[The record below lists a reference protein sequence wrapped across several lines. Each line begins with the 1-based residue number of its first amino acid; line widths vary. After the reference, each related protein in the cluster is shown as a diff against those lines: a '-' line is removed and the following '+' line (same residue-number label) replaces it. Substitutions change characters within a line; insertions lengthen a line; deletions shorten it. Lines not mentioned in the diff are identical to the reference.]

1 MTDYD
6 AIVIGAGHNGLI
18 AACYLAKA
26 GHKVLVLE
34 GRELPGGCASNR
46 ELAAGVT
53 VSDCAQWLGQF
64 DRDIIKDLKLVEHGL
79 ALGEVKRTVALQ
91 TDGKHL
97 VFDGNSVSGAELS
110 GEDRD
115 AYRRFTRQMNAFAGL
130 VQKLYRQRP
139 PKLVDS
145 NWRDR
150 WTLIRLGLGLKLLG
164 RENMRDLMR
173 VALINIYDVLNEHF
187 NHAGLKAAVA
197 LDAVTG
203 STMGPRSPNTVF
215 HYLHRKAGD
224 RQGQEGPRQVLGGLG
239 ALGESLARAAQ
250 SQGVTMRLGS
260 PVAAIVIVTIALSLA
275 AVEFYNAVRVA
286 GYQPAVLLGLTAVLS
301 LPLAVYWKGEA
312 AIGLVLV
319 LAILFGSLWYVM
331 GISPDGAMR
340 GLGATLL
347 GIVHIGVL
355 GSFAALML
363 SVDTYG
369 TGVLTVAVI
378 LTVFYDIGGLFIGKA
393 LGRTPLSS
401 ASPNKTMEGL
411 IGGMVVVLIA
421 AIVMGVIGQPAPLAG
436 DTFDG
441 SGLFTMIV
449 IGIAAALAAPIGDL
463 AESQIKRDLGIKD
476 MGTILPGHGGLL
488 DRFDGLLFVLPTV
501 WFAANAFVFS

>member
-1 MTDYD
+1 MSDESNEFEGFRVVDSGEPVDDGVDEFAAPGRSVFGDDDISFEEDDD
-6 AIVIGAGHNGLI
+6 AIPHWSEPPTGSVPQVGGDASMTF
-18 AACYLAKA
+18 
-26 GHKVLVLE
+26 E
-34 GRELPGGCASNR
+34 PTPEPTLPEAEPA
-46 ELAAGVT
+46 ELAAWAD
-53 VSDCAQWLGQF
+53 VSSTPHLTNDGPDAAPPVQ
-64 DRDIIKDLKLVEHGL
+64 
-79 ALGEVKRTVALQ
+79 LGEVSDAADDFFGFDDDHDAGRLGGSMPEPASAGEEPSLGASLGAVAGATGDRDMPMAVIIGVALAV
-91 TDGKHL
+91 L
-97 VFDGNSVSGAELS
+97 F
-110 GEDRD
+110 
-115 AYRRFTRQMNAFAGL
+115 FAA
-130 VQKLYRQRP
+130 
-139 PKLVDS
+139 
-145 NWRDR
+145 
-150 WTLIRLGLGLKLLG
+150 
-164 RENMRDLMR
+164 M
-173 VALINIYDVLNEHF
+173 
-187 NHAGLKAAVA
+187 AV
-197 LDAVTG
+197 G
-203 STMGPRSPNTVF
+203 
-215 HYLHRKAGD
+215 
-224 RQGQEGPRQVLGGLG
+224 
-239 ALGESLARAAQ
+239 
-250 SQGVTMRLGS
+250 
-260 PVAAIVIVTIALSLA
+260 PVAALVIVTIALSLA

-421 AIVMGVIGQPAPLAG
+421 AIVMGIIGQPAPLAG

>member
-1 MTDYD
+1 MSDESNEFESFRVVDSGEPVDDSVDEFATPGRSVFGDDEISFEEDDD
-6 AIVIGAGHNGLI
+6 AIPHWSEPPTGSVPQVGGDASMTF
-18 AACYLAKA
+18 
-26 GHKVLVLE
+26 E
-34 GRELPGGCASNR
+34 PTPEPTLPEAEPD
-46 ELAAGVT
+46 ELAAWAEVSSTPRLTDDGPEAQPTPAVQVGGV
-53 VSDCAQWLGQF
+53 SEAADDFFGFDDDQDSGRLGTAMSEPAPAGDEPSLGASLGAVAGATG
-64 DRDIIKDLKLVEHGL
+64 DRDMPMAVIVG
-79 ALGEVKRTVALQ
+79 VALAV
-91 TDGKHL
+91 L
-97 VFDGNSVSGAELS
+97 F
-110 GEDRD
+110 
-115 AYRRFTRQMNAFAGL
+115 FAA
-130 VQKLYRQRP
+130 
-139 PKLVDS
+139 
-145 NWRDR
+145 
-150 WTLIRLGLGLKLLG
+150 
-164 RENMRDLMR
+164 M
-173 VALINIYDVLNEHF
+173 
-187 NHAGLKAAVA
+187 AV
-197 LDAVTG
+197 G
-203 STMGPRSPNTVF
+203 
-215 HYLHRKAGD
+215 
-224 RQGQEGPRQVLGGLG
+224 
-239 ALGESLARAAQ
+239 
-250 SQGVTMRLGS
+250 
-260 PVAAIVIVTIALSLA
+260 PVAALVIVTIALSLA

-340 GLGATLL
+340 GLGATLI

-378 LTVFYDIGGLFIGKA
+378 LTVFYDVGGLFIGKA

-401 ASPNKTMEGL
+401 ASPSKTKEGL

-421 AIVMGVIGQPAPLAG
+421 AIVMGIIGQPAPLAG
-436 DTFDG
+436 DTFEG

>member
-1 MTDYD
+1 MSDESNEFEGFRVVDSGEPVDGGVDEFAAPGRSVFGDDDISFEEDDD
-6 AIVIGAGHNGLI
+6 AIPHWSEPPTGSVPQVGGDASMTF
-18 AACYLAKA
+18 
-26 GHKVLVLE
+26 E
-34 GRELPGGCASNR
+34 PSPEPTLPEAEPA
-46 ELAAGVT
+46 ELAAWAD
-53 VSDCAQWLGQF
+53 VSSTPRLTNDGPDAAPPVQ
-64 DRDIIKDLKLVEHGL
+64 
-79 ALGEVKRTVALQ
+79 LGEVSDAADDFFGFDDDHDAGRLGGSMPEPASAGEEPSLGASLGAVAGATGDRDMPMAVIVGVALAV
-91 TDGKHL
+91 L
-97 VFDGNSVSGAELS
+97 F
-110 GEDRD
+110 
-115 AYRRFTRQMNAFAGL
+115 FAA
-130 VQKLYRQRP
+130 
-139 PKLVDS
+139 
-145 NWRDR
+145 
-150 WTLIRLGLGLKLLG
+150 
-164 RENMRDLMR
+164 M
-173 VALINIYDVLNEHF
+173 
-187 NHAGLKAAVA
+187 AV
-197 LDAVTG
+197 G
-203 STMGPRSPNTVF
+203 
-215 HYLHRKAGD
+215 
-224 RQGQEGPRQVLGGLG
+224 
-239 ALGESLARAAQ
+239 
-250 SQGVTMRLGS
+250 
-260 PVAAIVIVTIALSLA
+260 PVAALVIVTIALSLA

>member
-1 MTDYD
+1 MSDESNEFEGFRVVDSGEPVDDGVDEFAAPGRSVFGDDDISFEEDDD
-6 AIVIGAGHNGLI
+6 AITHWSEPPTGSVPQVGGDASMTF
-18 AACYLAKA
+18 
-26 GHKVLVLE
+26 E
-34 GRELPGGCASNR
+34 PTPEPTLPEAEPA
-46 ELAAGVT
+46 ELAAWAD
-53 VSDCAQWLGQF
+53 VSSTPRLTNDGPDAAPPVQ
-64 DRDIIKDLKLVEHGL
+64 
-79 ALGEVKRTVALQ
+79 LGEVSDAADDFFGFDDDHDAGRLGGSMPEPASAGEEPSLGASLGAVAGATGDRDMPMAVIVGVALAV
-91 TDGKHL
+91 L
-97 VFDGNSVSGAELS
+97 F
-110 GEDRD
+110 
-115 AYRRFTRQMNAFAGL
+115 FAA
-130 VQKLYRQRP
+130 
-139 PKLVDS
+139 
-145 NWRDR
+145 
-150 WTLIRLGLGLKLLG
+150 
-164 RENMRDLMR
+164 M
-173 VALINIYDVLNEHF
+173 
-187 NHAGLKAAVA
+187 AV
-197 LDAVTG
+197 G
-203 STMGPRSPNTVF
+203 
-215 HYLHRKAGD
+215 
-224 RQGQEGPRQVLGGLG
+224 
-239 ALGESLARAAQ
+239 
-250 SQGVTMRLGS
+250 
-260 PVAAIVIVTIALSLA
+260 PVAALVIVTIALSLA

-421 AIVMGVIGQPAPLAG
+421 AIVMGIIGQPAPLAG

>member
-1 MTDYD
+1 MSDESNEFEGFRVADSSEPVDEFAAPGRSVFGDDDISFEEDDD
-6 AIVIGAGHNGLI
+6 AIPHWSEPPTGSVPQVGGDASMTFEPNP
-18 AACYLAKA
+18 
-26 GHKVLVLE
+26 E
-34 GRELPGGCASNR
+34 PTLPEAEPD
-46 ELAAGVT
+46 ELAAWADVSSTPLLTDDGSDAAPPAQPDG
-53 VSDCAQWLGQF
+53 VSDAAADFFGFDDDQDSGRLGAAMSEPTPAGDERSLAESLGAVAGATG
-64 DRDIIKDLKLVEHGL
+64 DRDMPMAVIVG
-79 ALGEVKRTVALQ
+79 VALAV
-91 TDGKHL
+91 L
-97 VFDGNSVSGAELS
+97 F
-110 GEDRD
+110 
-115 AYRRFTRQMNAFAGL
+115 FAA
-130 VQKLYRQRP
+130 
-139 PKLVDS
+139 
-145 NWRDR
+145 
-150 WTLIRLGLGLKLLG
+150 
-164 RENMRDLMR
+164 M
-173 VALINIYDVLNEHF
+173 
-187 NHAGLKAAVA
+187 AV
-197 LDAVTG
+197 G
-203 STMGPRSPNTVF
+203 
-215 HYLHRKAGD
+215 
-224 RQGQEGPRQVLGGLG
+224 
-239 ALGESLARAAQ
+239 
-250 SQGVTMRLGS
+250 
-260 PVAAIVIVTIALSLA
+260 PVAALVIVTIALSLA

-319 LAILFGSLWYVM
+319 LALLFGSLWYVM

-347 GIVHIGVL
+347 GIVHVGVL

-421 AIVMGVIGQPAPLAG
+421 AIVMGIIGQPAPLAG
-436 DTFDG
+436 DAFDG

-476 MGTILPGHGGLL
+476 MSTILPGHGGLL

>member
-1 MTDYD
+1 MSDESNEFESFRVVDSGEPVDDSVDEFATPGRSVFGDDEISFEEDDD
-6 AIVIGAGHNGLI
+6 AIPHWSEPPTGSVPQVGGDASMTF
-18 AACYLAKA
+18 
-26 GHKVLVLE
+26 E
-34 GRELPGGCASNR
+34 PTPEPTLPEAEPD
-46 ELAAGVT
+46 ELAAWAEVSSTPRLTDDGPEAQPTPAVQVGGV
-53 VSDCAQWLGQF
+53 SEAADDFFGFDDDQDSGRLGTAMSEPASAGDEPSLGASLGAVAGATG
-64 DRDIIKDLKLVEHGL
+64 DRDMPMAVIVG
-79 ALGEVKRTVALQ
+79 VALAV
-91 TDGKHL
+91 L
-97 VFDGNSVSGAELS
+97 F
-110 GEDRD
+110 
-115 AYRRFTRQMNAFAGL
+115 FAA
-130 VQKLYRQRP
+130 
-139 PKLVDS
+139 
-145 NWRDR
+145 
-150 WTLIRLGLGLKLLG
+150 
-164 RENMRDLMR
+164 M
-173 VALINIYDVLNEHF
+173 
-187 NHAGLKAAVA
+187 AV
-197 LDAVTG
+197 G
-203 STMGPRSPNTVF
+203 
-215 HYLHRKAGD
+215 
-224 RQGQEGPRQVLGGLG
+224 
-239 ALGESLARAAQ
+239 
-250 SQGVTMRLGS
+250 
-260 PVAAIVIVTIALSLA
+260 PVAALVIVTIALSLA

-340 GLGATLL
+340 GLGATLI

-378 LTVFYDIGGLFIGKA
+378 LTVLYDVGGLFIGKA

-401 ASPNKTMEGL
+401 ASPSKTKEGL

-421 AIVMGVIGQPAPLAG
+421 AIVMGIIGQPAPLAG
-436 DTFDG
+436 DTFEG

>member
-1 MTDYD
+1 MSDESNEFESFRVVDSGEPVDDSVDEFATPGRSVFGDDEISFEEDDD
-6 AIVIGAGHNGLI
+6 AIPHWSEPPTGSVPQVGGDASMTF
-18 AACYLAKA
+18 
-26 GHKVLVLE
+26 E
-34 GRELPGGCASNR
+34 PTPEPTLPEAEPD
-46 ELAAGVT
+46 ELAAWAEVSSTPRLTDDGPEAQPTPAVQVGGV
-53 VSDCAQWLGQF
+53 SEAADDFFGFDDDQDSGRLGTAMSEPASAGDEPSLGASLGAVAGATG
-64 DRDIIKDLKLVEHGL
+64 DRDMPMAVIVG
-79 ALGEVKRTVALQ
+79 VALAV
-91 TDGKHL
+91 L
-97 VFDGNSVSGAELS
+97 F
-110 GEDRD
+110 
-115 AYRRFTRQMNAFAGL
+115 FAA
-130 VQKLYRQRP
+130 
-139 PKLVDS
+139 
-145 NWRDR
+145 
-150 WTLIRLGLGLKLLG
+150 
-164 RENMRDLMR
+164 M
-173 VALINIYDVLNEHF
+173 
-187 NHAGLKAAVA
+187 AV
-197 LDAVTG
+197 G
-203 STMGPRSPNTVF
+203 
-215 HYLHRKAGD
+215 
-224 RQGQEGPRQVLGGLG
+224 
-239 ALGESLARAAQ
+239 
-250 SQGVTMRLGS
+250 
-260 PVAAIVIVTIALSLA
+260 PVAALVIVTIALSLA

-340 GLGATLL
+340 GLGATLI

-378 LTVFYDIGGLFIGKA
+378 LTVFYDVGGLFIGKA

-401 ASPNKTMEGL
+401 ASPSKTKEGL

-421 AIVMGVIGQPAPLAG
+421 AIVMGIIGQPAPLAG
-436 DTFDG
+436 DTFEG

>member
-1 MTDYD
+1 MSDESDEFEGFRVADSGEPVDEFAAPGRSVFGDDDISFEEDDD
-6 AIVIGAGHNGLI
+6 AIPHWSEPPTGSVPQVGGDASMTFEPNP
-18 AACYLAKA
+18 
-26 GHKVLVLE
+26 E
-34 GRELPGGCASNR
+34 PTLPEAEPD
-46 ELAAGVT
+46 ELAAWADVSSTPRLTDDGSDAT
-53 VSDCAQWLGQF
+53 SPAQPDGVSDAAADFFGF
-64 DRDIIKDLKLVEHGL
+64 DDD
-79 ALGEVKRTVALQ
+79 Q
-91 TDGKHL
+91 D
-97 VFDGNSVSGAELS
+97 SG
-110 GEDRD
+110 
-115 AYRRFTRQMNAFAGL
+115 
-130 VQKLYRQRP
+130 
-139 PKLVDS
+139 
-145 NWRDR
+145 
-150 WTLIRLGLGLKLLG
+150 RLG
-164 RENMRDLMR
+164 
-173 VALINIYDVLNEHF
+173 
-187 NHAGLKAAVA
+187 AAMSEPA
-197 LDAVTG
+197 
-203 STMGPRSPNTVF
+203 P
-215 HYLHRKAGD
+215 AGD
-224 RQGQEGPRQVLGGLG
+224 EPS
-239 ALGESLARAAQ
+239 LGESLGAVAGATGDRDMPMAVIVGVALAVLFFAAMAV
-250 SQGVTMRLGS
+250 G
-260 PVAAIVIVTIALSLA
+260 PVAALVIVTIALSLA

-319 LAILFGSLWYVM
+319 LALLFGSLWYVM

>member
-1 MTDYD
+1 MSDESNEFEGFRVVDSGEPVDDGVDEFAAPGRSVFGDDDISFEEDDD
-6 AIVIGAGHNGLI
+6 AIPHWSEPPTGSVPQVGGDASMTF
-18 AACYLAKA
+18 
-26 GHKVLVLE
+26 E
-34 GRELPGGCASNR
+34 PTPEPTLPEAEPA
-46 ELAAGVT
+46 ELAAWAD
-53 VSDCAQWLGQF
+53 VSSTPRLTNDGPDAAPPVQLGDVPDAADDFFGF
-64 DRDIIKDLKLVEHGL
+64 DDDHDAGRLGGSMPEPASAGEEPSLGASLGAVAGATGERDMPMAVIVG
-79 ALGEVKRTVALQ
+79 VALAV
-91 TDGKHL
+91 L
-97 VFDGNSVSGAELS
+97 F
-110 GEDRD
+110 
-115 AYRRFTRQMNAFAGL
+115 FAA
-130 VQKLYRQRP
+130 
-139 PKLVDS
+139 
-145 NWRDR
+145 
-150 WTLIRLGLGLKLLG
+150 
-164 RENMRDLMR
+164 M
-173 VALINIYDVLNEHF
+173 
-187 NHAGLKAAVA
+187 AV
-197 LDAVTG
+197 G
-203 STMGPRSPNTVF
+203 
-215 HYLHRKAGD
+215 
-224 RQGQEGPRQVLGGLG
+224 
-239 ALGESLARAAQ
+239 
-250 SQGVTMRLGS
+250 
-260 PVAAIVIVTIALSLA
+260 PVAALVIVTIALSLA

-378 LTVFYDIGGLFIGKA
+378 LTVFYDVGGLFIGKA

-421 AIVMGVIGQPAPLAG
+421 AIVMGIIGQPAPLAG

>member
-1 MTDYD
+1 MSDESNEFEGFRVVDSGEPVDDGVDEFAAPGRSVFGDDDISFEEDDD
-6 AIVIGAGHNGLI
+6 AIPHWSEPPTGSVPQVGGDASMTF
-18 AACYLAKA
+18 
-26 GHKVLVLE
+26 E
-34 GRELPGGCASNR
+34 PTPEPTLPEAEPA
-46 ELAAGVT
+46 ELAAWAD
-53 VSDCAQWLGQF
+53 VSSTPRLTNDGPDAAPPVQ
-64 DRDIIKDLKLVEHGL
+64 
-79 ALGEVKRTVALQ
+79 LGEVSDAADDFFGFDDDQDAGRLGGSMPEPASAGEEPSLGASLGAVAGATGDRDMPMAVIVGVALAV
-91 TDGKHL
+91 L
-97 VFDGNSVSGAELS
+97 F
-110 GEDRD
+110 
-115 AYRRFTRQMNAFAGL
+115 FAA
-130 VQKLYRQRP
+130 
-139 PKLVDS
+139 
-145 NWRDR
+145 
-150 WTLIRLGLGLKLLG
+150 
-164 RENMRDLMR
+164 M
-173 VALINIYDVLNEHF
+173 
-187 NHAGLKAAVA
+187 AV
-197 LDAVTG
+197 G
-203 STMGPRSPNTVF
+203 
-215 HYLHRKAGD
+215 
-224 RQGQEGPRQVLGGLG
+224 
-239 ALGESLARAAQ
+239 
-250 SQGVTMRLGS
+250 
-260 PVAAIVIVTIALSLA
+260 PVAALVIVTIALSLA

>member
-1 MTDYD
+1 MSDESNEFEGFRVADSGEPVDEFAAPGRSVFGDDDISFEEDDD
-6 AIVIGAGHNGLI
+6 AIPHWSEPPTGSVPQVGGDTSMTFEPNP
-18 AACYLAKA
+18 
-26 GHKVLVLE
+26 E
-34 GRELPGGCASNR
+34 PTLPEAEPD
-46 ELAAGVT
+46 ELAAWAD
-53 VSDCAQWLGQF
+53 VSSTPRLTDDGSDAAPPAQADGMSDAAADFFGF
-64 DRDIIKDLKLVEHGL
+64 DDD
-79 ALGEVKRTVALQ
+79 Q
-91 TDGKHL
+91 D
-97 VFDGNSVSGAELS
+97 SG
-110 GEDRD
+110 
-115 AYRRFTRQMNAFAGL
+115 
-130 VQKLYRQRP
+130 
-139 PKLVDS
+139 
-145 NWRDR
+145 
-150 WTLIRLGLGLKLLG
+150 RLG
-164 RENMRDLMR
+164 
-173 VALINIYDVLNEHF
+173 
-187 NHAGLKAAVA
+187 AAMSEP
-197 LDAVTG
+197 T
-203 STMGPRSPNTVF
+203 P
-215 HYLHRKAGD
+215 AGD
-224 RQGQEGPRQVLGGLG
+224 EPS
-239 ALGESLARAAQ
+239 LGESLGAVAGATGDRDMPMAVIVGVALAVLFFAAMAV
-250 SQGVTMRLGS
+250 G
-260 PVAAIVIVTIALSLA
+260 PVAALVIVTIALSLA

-319 LAILFGSLWYVM
+319 LALLFGSLWYVM

-421 AIVMGVIGQPAPLAG
+421 AIVMGIIGQPAPLAG
-436 DTFDG
+436 DAFDG

>member
-1 MTDYD
+1 MSDESNEFESFRVVDSGEPVDDSVDEFATPGRSVFGDDEISFEEDDD
-6 AIVIGAGHNGLI
+6 AIPHWSEPPTGSVPQVGGDASMTF
-18 AACYLAKA
+18 
-26 GHKVLVLE
+26 E
-34 GRELPGGCASNR
+34 PTPEPTLPEAEPD
-46 ELAAGVT
+46 ELAAWAEVSSTPRLTDDGPEAQPTPAVQVGGV
-53 VSDCAQWLGQF
+53 SEAADDFFGFDDDQDSGRLGTAMSEPAPAGDEPSLGASLGAVAGATG
-64 DRDIIKDLKLVEHGL
+64 DRDMPMAVIVG
-79 ALGEVKRTVALQ
+79 VALAV
-91 TDGKHL
+91 L
-97 VFDGNSVSGAELS
+97 F
-110 GEDRD
+110 
-115 AYRRFTRQMNAFAGL
+115 FAA
-130 VQKLYRQRP
+130 
-139 PKLVDS
+139 
-145 NWRDR
+145 
-150 WTLIRLGLGLKLLG
+150 
-164 RENMRDLMR
+164 M
-173 VALINIYDVLNEHF
+173 
-187 NHAGLKAAVA
+187 AV
-197 LDAVTG
+197 G
-203 STMGPRSPNTVF
+203 
-215 HYLHRKAGD
+215 
-224 RQGQEGPRQVLGGLG
+224 
-239 ALGESLARAAQ
+239 
-250 SQGVTMRLGS
+250 
-260 PVAAIVIVTIALSLA
+260 PVAALVIVTIALSLA

-340 GLGATLL
+340 GLGATLI

-378 LTVFYDIGGLFIGKA
+378 LTVLYDVGGLFIGKA

-401 ASPNKTMEGL
+401 ASPSKTKEGL

-421 AIVMGVIGQPAPLAG
+421 AIVMGIIGQPAPLAG
-436 DTFDG
+436 DTFEG

>member
-1 MTDYD
+1 MSDESNEFEGFRVADSGEPVDEFAAPGRSVFGDDDISFEEDDD
-6 AIVIGAGHNGLI
+6 AIPHWSEPPTGSVPQVGGDASMTFEPNP
-18 AACYLAKA
+18 
-26 GHKVLVLE
+26 E
-34 GRELPGGCASNR
+34 PTLPEAEPD
-46 ELAAGVT
+46 ELAAWADVSSTPRLTDDGSDAAPPSQPDG
-53 VSDCAQWLGQF
+53 VSDPAADFFGFDDDQDSGRLGAAMSEPTPAGDEPSLAESLSAVAGATG
-64 DRDIIKDLKLVEHGL
+64 DRDMPMAVIVG
-79 ALGEVKRTVALQ
+79 VALAV
-91 TDGKHL
+91 L
-97 VFDGNSVSGAELS
+97 F
-110 GEDRD
+110 
-115 AYRRFTRQMNAFAGL
+115 FAA
-130 VQKLYRQRP
+130 
-139 PKLVDS
+139 
-145 NWRDR
+145 
-150 WTLIRLGLGLKLLG
+150 
-164 RENMRDLMR
+164 M
-173 VALINIYDVLNEHF
+173 
-187 NHAGLKAAVA
+187 AV
-197 LDAVTG
+197 G
-203 STMGPRSPNTVF
+203 
-215 HYLHRKAGD
+215 
-224 RQGQEGPRQVLGGLG
+224 
-239 ALGESLARAAQ
+239 
-250 SQGVTMRLGS
+250 
-260 PVAAIVIVTIALSLA
+260 PVAALVIVTIALSLA

-319 LAILFGSLWYVM
+319 LALLFGSLWYVM

-411 IGGMVVVLIA
+411 VGGMVVVLIA
-421 AIVMGVIGQPAPLAG
+421 AIVMGIIGQPAPLAG
-436 DTFDG
+436 DAFDG

>member
-1 MTDYD
+1 MSDESNEFEGFRVADSSEPVDEFAAPGRSVFGDDDISFEEDDD
-6 AIVIGAGHNGLI
+6 AIPHWSEPPTGSVPQVGGDASMTFEPNP
-18 AACYLAKA
+18 
-26 GHKVLVLE
+26 E
-34 GRELPGGCASNR
+34 PTLPEAEPD
-46 ELAAGVT
+46 ELAAWADVSSTPRLTDDGSDAT
-53 VSDCAQWLGQF
+53 PPAQPDGVSDAAADFFGFDDDQDSGRLGAAMSEPTPAGDERSLAESLGAVAGATG
-64 DRDIIKDLKLVEHGL
+64 DRDMPMAVIVG
-79 ALGEVKRTVALQ
+79 VALAV
-91 TDGKHL
+91 L
-97 VFDGNSVSGAELS
+97 F
-110 GEDRD
+110 
-115 AYRRFTRQMNAFAGL
+115 FAA
-130 VQKLYRQRP
+130 
-139 PKLVDS
+139 
-145 NWRDR
+145 
-150 WTLIRLGLGLKLLG
+150 
-164 RENMRDLMR
+164 M
-173 VALINIYDVLNEHF
+173 
-187 NHAGLKAAVA
+187 AV
-197 LDAVTG
+197 G
-203 STMGPRSPNTVF
+203 
-215 HYLHRKAGD
+215 
-224 RQGQEGPRQVLGGLG
+224 
-239 ALGESLARAAQ
+239 
-250 SQGVTMRLGS
+250 
-260 PVAAIVIVTIALSLA
+260 PVAALVIVTIALSLA

-319 LAILFGSLWYVM
+319 LALLFGSLWYVM

-378 LTVFYDIGGLFIGKA
+378 LTVSYDIGGLFIGKA

-421 AIVMGVIGQPAPLAG
+421 AIVMGIIGQPAPLAG
-436 DTFDG
+436 DAFDG

>member
-1 MTDYD
+1 MSDESNEFEGFRVADSGEPVDEFAAPGRSVFGDDDISFEEDDD
-6 AIVIGAGHNGLI
+6 AIPHWSEPPTGSVPQVGGDASMTFEPNP
-18 AACYLAKA
+18 
-26 GHKVLVLE
+26 E
-34 GRELPGGCASNR
+34 PTLPEAEPD
-46 ELAAGVT
+46 ELAAWADVSSTPRLTDDGSDAT
-53 VSDCAQWLGQF
+53 PPAQPDGVSDAAADFFGF
-64 DRDIIKDLKLVEHGL
+64 DDD
-79 ALGEVKRTVALQ
+79 Q
-91 TDGKHL
+91 D
-97 VFDGNSVSGAELS
+97 SG
-110 GEDRD
+110 
-115 AYRRFTRQMNAFAGL
+115 
-130 VQKLYRQRP
+130 
-139 PKLVDS
+139 
-145 NWRDR
+145 
-150 WTLIRLGLGLKLLG
+150 RLG
-164 RENMRDLMR
+164 
-173 VALINIYDVLNEHF
+173 
-187 NHAGLKAAVA
+187 AAMSEP
-197 LDAVTG
+197 T
-203 STMGPRSPNTVF
+203 P
-215 HYLHRKAGD
+215 AGD
-224 RQGQEGPRQVLGGLG
+224 EPS
-239 ALGESLARAAQ
+239 LGESLGAVAGATGDRDMPMAVIVGVALAVLFFAAMAV
-250 SQGVTMRLGS
+250 G
-260 PVAAIVIVTIALSLA
+260 PVAALVIVTIALSLA

-319 LAILFGSLWYVM
+319 LALLFGSLWYVM

-378 LTVFYDIGGLFIGKA
+378 LTVFYDVGGLFIGKA

-421 AIVMGVIGQPAPLAG
+421 AIVMGIIGQPAPLAG
-436 DTFDG
+436 DAFDG

>member
-1 MTDYD
+1 MSDESNEFEGFRVVDSGEPVDDGVDEFAAPGRSVFGDDDISFEEDDD
-6 AIVIGAGHNGLI
+6 AIPHWSEPPTGSVPQVGGDASMTF
-18 AACYLAKA
+18 
-26 GHKVLVLE
+26 E
-34 GRELPGGCASNR
+34 PTPEPTLPEAEPA
-46 ELAAGVT
+46 ELAAWAD
-53 VSDCAQWLGQF
+53 VSSTPRLTNDGPDAAPPVQ
-64 DRDIIKDLKLVEHGL
+64 
-79 ALGEVKRTVALQ
+79 LGEVSDAAADDFFGFDDDHDAGRLGGSMPEPASAGEEPSLGASLGAVAGATGDRDMPMAVIVGVALAV
-91 TDGKHL
+91 L
-97 VFDGNSVSGAELS
+97 F
-110 GEDRD
+110 
-115 AYRRFTRQMNAFAGL
+115 FAA
-130 VQKLYRQRP
+130 
-139 PKLVDS
+139 
-145 NWRDR
+145 
-150 WTLIRLGLGLKLLG
+150 
-164 RENMRDLMR
+164 M
-173 VALINIYDVLNEHF
+173 
-187 NHAGLKAAVA
+187 AV
-197 LDAVTG
+197 G
-203 STMGPRSPNTVF
+203 
-215 HYLHRKAGD
+215 
-224 RQGQEGPRQVLGGLG
+224 
-239 ALGESLARAAQ
+239 
-250 SQGVTMRLGS
+250 
-260 PVAAIVIVTIALSLA
+260 PVAALVIVTIALSLA

-421 AIVMGVIGQPAPLAG
+421 AIVMGIIGQPAPLAG

>member
-1 MTDYD
+1 MSDESNEFEGFRVVDSGEPVDDGVDEFAAPGRSVFGDDDISFEEDDD
-6 AIVIGAGHNGLI
+6 AIPHWSEPPTGSVPQVGGEASMTF
-18 AACYLAKA
+18 
-26 GHKVLVLE
+26 E
-34 GRELPGGCASNR
+34 PTPEPTLPEAEPA
-46 ELAAGVT
+46 ELAAWAD
-53 VSDCAQWLGQF
+53 VSSTPRLTNDGPDAAPPVQ
-64 DRDIIKDLKLVEHGL
+64 
-79 ALGEVKRTVALQ
+79 LGEVSDAAADDFFGFDDDHDAGRLGGSMPEPASAGEEPSLGASLGAVAGATGERDMPMAVIVGVALAV
-91 TDGKHL
+91 L
-97 VFDGNSVSGAELS
+97 F
-110 GEDRD
+110 
-115 AYRRFTRQMNAFAGL
+115 FAA
-130 VQKLYRQRP
+130 
-139 PKLVDS
+139 
-145 NWRDR
+145 
-150 WTLIRLGLGLKLLG
+150 
-164 RENMRDLMR
+164 M
-173 VALINIYDVLNEHF
+173 
-187 NHAGLKAAVA
+187 AV
-197 LDAVTG
+197 G
-203 STMGPRSPNTVF
+203 
-215 HYLHRKAGD
+215 
-224 RQGQEGPRQVLGGLG
+224 
-239 ALGESLARAAQ
+239 
-250 SQGVTMRLGS
+250 
-260 PVAAIVIVTIALSLA
+260 PVAALVIVTIALSLA

-363 SVDTYG
+363 SVDTDG

-421 AIVMGVIGQPAPLAG
+421 AIVMGIIGQPAPLAG

>member
-1 MTDYD
+1 MSDESNEFEGFRVVDSGEPVDDGVDEFAAPGRSVFGDDDISFEEDDD
-6 AIVIGAGHNGLI
+6 AIPHWSEPPTGSVPQVGGDASMTF
-18 AACYLAKA
+18 
-26 GHKVLVLE
+26 E
-34 GRELPGGCASNR
+34 PTPEPTLPEAEPA
-46 ELAAGVT
+46 ELAAWAD
-53 VSDCAQWLGQF
+53 VSSTPRLTNDGPDAAPPVQLGDVPDAADDFFGF
-64 DRDIIKDLKLVEHGL
+64 DDDHDAGRLGGSMPEPASAGEEPSLGASLGAVAGATGERDMPMAVIVG
-79 ALGEVKRTVALQ
+79 VALAV
-91 TDGKHL
+91 L
-97 VFDGNSVSGAELS
+97 F
-110 GEDRD
+110 
-115 AYRRFTRQMNAFAGL
+115 FAA
-130 VQKLYRQRP
+130 
-139 PKLVDS
+139 
-145 NWRDR
+145 
-150 WTLIRLGLGLKLLG
+150 
-164 RENMRDLMR
+164 M
-173 VALINIYDVLNEHF
+173 
-187 NHAGLKAAVA
+187 AV
-197 LDAVTG
+197 G
-203 STMGPRSPNTVF
+203 
-215 HYLHRKAGD
+215 
-224 RQGQEGPRQVLGGLG
+224 
-239 ALGESLARAAQ
+239 
-250 SQGVTMRLGS
+250 
-260 PVAAIVIVTIALSLA
+260 PVAALVIVTIALSLA

-421 AIVMGVIGQPAPLAG
+421 AIVMGIIGQPAPLAG

>member
-1 MTDYD
+1 MSDESNEFESFRVVDSGEPVDDSVDEFATPGRSVFGDDEISFEEDDD
-6 AIVIGAGHNGLI
+6 AIPHWSEPPTGSVPQVGGDASMTF
-18 AACYLAKA
+18 
-26 GHKVLVLE
+26 E
-34 GRELPGGCASNR
+34 PTPEPTLPEAEPD
-46 ELAAGVT
+46 ELAAWAEVSSTPRLTDDGPEAQPTPAVQVGGV
-53 VSDCAQWLGQF
+53 SEAADDFFGFDDDQDSGRLGTAMSEPASAGDEPSLGASLGAVAGATG
-64 DRDIIKDLKLVEHGL
+64 DRDMPMAVIVG
-79 ALGEVKRTVALQ
+79 VALAV
-91 TDGKHL
+91 L
-97 VFDGNSVSGAELS
+97 F
-110 GEDRD
+110 
-115 AYRRFTRQMNAFAGL
+115 FAA
-130 VQKLYRQRP
+130 
-139 PKLVDS
+139 
-145 NWRDR
+145 
-150 WTLIRLGLGLKLLG
+150 
-164 RENMRDLMR
+164 M
-173 VALINIYDVLNEHF
+173 
-187 NHAGLKAAVA
+187 AV
-197 LDAVTG
+197 G
-203 STMGPRSPNTVF
+203 
-215 HYLHRKAGD
+215 
-224 RQGQEGPRQVLGGLG
+224 
-239 ALGESLARAAQ
+239 
-250 SQGVTMRLGS
+250 
-260 PVAAIVIVTIALSLA
+260 PVAALVIVTIALSLA

-421 AIVMGVIGQPAPLAG
+421 AIVMGIIGQPAPLAG

>member
-1 MTDYD
+1 MSDESNEFEGFRVVDSGEPVDDGVDEFAAPGRSVFGDDDISFEEDDD
-6 AIVIGAGHNGLI
+6 AIPHWSEPPTGSVPQVGGDASMTF
-18 AACYLAKA
+18 
-26 GHKVLVLE
+26 E
-34 GRELPGGCASNR
+34 PTPEPTLPEAEPA
-46 ELAAGVT
+46 ELAAWAD
-53 VSDCAQWLGQF
+53 VSSTPRLTNDGPDAAPPVQ
-64 DRDIIKDLKLVEHGL
+64 
-79 ALGEVKRTVALQ
+79 LGEVSDAADDFFGFDDDHDAGRLGGSMPEPASAGEEPSLGASLGAVAGATGDRDMPMAVIVGVALAV
-91 TDGKHL
+91 L
-97 VFDGNSVSGAELS
+97 F
-110 GEDRD
+110 
-115 AYRRFTRQMNAFAGL
+115 FAA
-130 VQKLYRQRP
+130 
-139 PKLVDS
+139 
-145 NWRDR
+145 
-150 WTLIRLGLGLKLLG
+150 
-164 RENMRDLMR
+164 M
-173 VALINIYDVLNEHF
+173 
-187 NHAGLKAAVA
+187 AV
-197 LDAVTG
+197 G
-203 STMGPRSPNTVF
+203 
-215 HYLHRKAGD
+215 
-224 RQGQEGPRQVLGGLG
+224 
-239 ALGESLARAAQ
+239 
-250 SQGVTMRLGS
+250 
-260 PVAAIVIVTIALSLA
+260 PVAALVIVTIALSLA

-421 AIVMGVIGQPAPLAG
+421 AIVMGIIGQPAPLAG

>member
-1 MTDYD
+1 MSDESNEFEGFRVVDSGEPVDDGVDEFAAPGRSVFGDDDISFEEDDD
-6 AIVIGAGHNGLI
+6 AIPHWSEPPTGSVPQVGGDASMTF
-18 AACYLAKA
+18 
-26 GHKVLVLE
+26 E
-34 GRELPGGCASNR
+34 PTPEPTLPEAEPA
-46 ELAAGVT
+46 ELAAWAD
-53 VSDCAQWLGQF
+53 VSSTPRLTNDGPDAAPPVQLGDVPDAADDF
-64 DRDIIKDLKLVEHGL
+64 FGFDDDHDAGRLGGSMPEPASAGEEPSLGASLGAVAGATGDRDMPMAVIVG
-79 ALGEVKRTVALQ
+79 VALAV
-91 TDGKHL
+91 L
-97 VFDGNSVSGAELS
+97 F
-110 GEDRD
+110 
-115 AYRRFTRQMNAFAGL
+115 FAA
-130 VQKLYRQRP
+130 
-139 PKLVDS
+139 
-145 NWRDR
+145 
-150 WTLIRLGLGLKLLG
+150 
-164 RENMRDLMR
+164 M
-173 VALINIYDVLNEHF
+173 
-187 NHAGLKAAVA
+187 AV
-197 LDAVTG
+197 G
-203 STMGPRSPNTVF
+203 
-215 HYLHRKAGD
+215 
-224 RQGQEGPRQVLGGLG
+224 
-239 ALGESLARAAQ
+239 
-250 SQGVTMRLGS
+250 
-260 PVAAIVIVTIALSLA
+260 PVAALVIVTIALSLA

-363 SVDTYG
+363 SVDTDG

>member
-1 MTDYD
+1 MSDESNEFEGFRVADSSEPVDEFAAPGRSVFGDDDISFEEDDD
-6 AIVIGAGHNGLI
+6 AIPHWSEPPTGSVPQVGGDASMTFEPNP
-18 AACYLAKA
+18 
-26 GHKVLVLE
+26 E
-34 GRELPGGCASNR
+34 PTLPEAEPD
-46 ELAAGVT
+46 ELAAWADVSSTPLLTDDGSDAAPPAQPDG
-53 VSDCAQWLGQF
+53 VSDAAADFFGFDDDQDSGRLGAAMSEPTPAGDERSLAESLGAVAGATG
-64 DRDIIKDLKLVEHGL
+64 DRDMPMAVIVG
-79 ALGEVKRTVALQ
+79 VALAV
-91 TDGKHL
+91 L
-97 VFDGNSVSGAELS
+97 F
-110 GEDRD
+110 
-115 AYRRFTRQMNAFAGL
+115 FAA
-130 VQKLYRQRP
+130 
-139 PKLVDS
+139 
-145 NWRDR
+145 
-150 WTLIRLGLGLKLLG
+150 
-164 RENMRDLMR
+164 M
-173 VALINIYDVLNEHF
+173 
-187 NHAGLKAAVA
+187 AV
-197 LDAVTG
+197 G
-203 STMGPRSPNTVF
+203 
-215 HYLHRKAGD
+215 
-224 RQGQEGPRQVLGGLG
+224 
-239 ALGESLARAAQ
+239 
-250 SQGVTMRLGS
+250 
-260 PVAAIVIVTIALSLA
+260 PVAALVIVTIALSLA

-319 LAILFGSLWYVM
+319 LALLFGSLWYVM

-421 AIVMGVIGQPAPLAG
+421 AIVMGIIGQPAPLAG
-436 DTFDG
+436 DAFDG

-476 MGTILPGHGGLL
+476 MSTILPGHGGLL

>member
-1 MTDYD
+1 MSDESNEFEGFRVVDSGEPVDDGVDEFAAPGRSVFGDDDISFEEDDD
-6 AIVIGAGHNGLI
+6 AIPHWSEPPTGSVPQVGGDASMTF
-18 AACYLAKA
+18 
-26 GHKVLVLE
+26 E
-34 GRELPGGCASNR
+34 PTPEPTLPEAEPA
-46 ELAAGVT
+46 ELAAWAD
-53 VSDCAQWLGQF
+53 VSSTPRLTNDGPDAAPPVQLGDVPDAADDFFGF
-64 DRDIIKDLKLVEHGL
+64 DDDHDAGRLGGSMPEPASAGEEPSLGASLGAVAGATGERDMPMAVIVG
-79 ALGEVKRTVALQ
+79 VALAV
-91 TDGKHL
+91 L
-97 VFDGNSVSGAELS
+97 F
-110 GEDRD
+110 
-115 AYRRFTRQMNAFAGL
+115 FAA
-130 VQKLYRQRP
+130 
-139 PKLVDS
+139 
-145 NWRDR
+145 
-150 WTLIRLGLGLKLLG
+150 
-164 RENMRDLMR
+164 M
-173 VALINIYDVLNEHF
+173 
-187 NHAGLKAAVA
+187 AV
-197 LDAVTG
+197 G
-203 STMGPRSPNTVF
+203 
-215 HYLHRKAGD
+215 
-224 RQGQEGPRQVLGGLG
+224 
-239 ALGESLARAAQ
+239 
-250 SQGVTMRLGS
+250 
-260 PVAAIVIVTIALSLA
+260 PVAALVIVTIALSLA

-363 SVDTYG
+363 SVDTDG

-421 AIVMGVIGQPAPLAG
+421 AIVMGIIGQPAPLAG

>member
-1 MTDYD
+1 MSDESNEFEGFRVVDSGEPVDDGVDEFAAPGRSVFGDDDISFEEDDD
-6 AIVIGAGHNGLI
+6 AIPHWSEPPTGSVPQVGGEASMTF
-18 AACYLAKA
+18 
-26 GHKVLVLE
+26 E
-34 GRELPGGCASNR
+34 PTPEPTLPEAEPA
-46 ELAAGVT
+46 ELAAWAD
-53 VSDCAQWLGQF
+53 VSSTPRLTNDGPDAAPPVQLGDVPDAADDFFGF
-64 DRDIIKDLKLVEHGL
+64 DDDHDAGRLGGSMPEPASAGEEPSLGASLGAVAGATGERDMPMAVIVG
-79 ALGEVKRTVALQ
+79 VALAV
-91 TDGKHL
+91 L
-97 VFDGNSVSGAELS
+97 F
-110 GEDRD
+110 
-115 AYRRFTRQMNAFAGL
+115 FAA
-130 VQKLYRQRP
+130 
-139 PKLVDS
+139 
-145 NWRDR
+145 
-150 WTLIRLGLGLKLLG
+150 
-164 RENMRDLMR
+164 M
-173 VALINIYDVLNEHF
+173 
-187 NHAGLKAAVA
+187 AV
-197 LDAVTG
+197 G
-203 STMGPRSPNTVF
+203 
-215 HYLHRKAGD
+215 
-224 RQGQEGPRQVLGGLG
+224 
-239 ALGESLARAAQ
+239 
-250 SQGVTMRLGS
+250 
-260 PVAAIVIVTIALSLA
+260 PVAALVIVTIALSLA

-363 SVDTYG
+363 SVDTDG

-421 AIVMGVIGQPAPLAG
+421 AIVMGIIGQPAPLAG

>member
-1 MTDYD
+1 MSDESNEFEGFRVADSSEPVDEFAAPGRSVFGDDDISFEEDDD
-6 AIVIGAGHNGLI
+6 AIPHWSEPPTGSVPQVGGDASMTF
-18 AACYLAKA
+18 
-26 GHKVLVLE
+26 E
-34 GRELPGGCASNR
+34 PTPEPTLPEAEPA
-46 ELAAGVT
+46 ELAAWAD
-53 VSDCAQWLGQF
+53 VSSTPRLTNDGPDAAPPVQ
-64 DRDIIKDLKLVEHGL
+64 
-79 ALGEVKRTVALQ
+79 LGEVSDAADDFFGFDDDHDAGRLGGSMPEPASAGEEPSLGASLGAVAGATGDRDMPMAVIVGVALAV
-91 TDGKHL
+91 L
-97 VFDGNSVSGAELS
+97 F
-110 GEDRD
+110 
-115 AYRRFTRQMNAFAGL
+115 FAA
-130 VQKLYRQRP
+130 
-139 PKLVDS
+139 
-145 NWRDR
+145 
-150 WTLIRLGLGLKLLG
+150 
-164 RENMRDLMR
+164 M
-173 VALINIYDVLNEHF
+173 
-187 NHAGLKAAVA
+187 AV
-197 LDAVTG
+197 G
-203 STMGPRSPNTVF
+203 
-215 HYLHRKAGD
+215 
-224 RQGQEGPRQVLGGLG
+224 
-239 ALGESLARAAQ
+239 
-250 SQGVTMRLGS
+250 
-260 PVAAIVIVTIALSLA
+260 PVAALVIVTIALSLA

-421 AIVMGVIGQPAPLAG
+421 AIVMGIIGQPAPLAG
-436 DTFDG
+436 DAFDG

>member
-1 MTDYD
+1 MSDESNEFEGFRVVDSGEPVDDGVDEFAAPGRSVFGDDDISFEEDDD
-6 AIVIGAGHNGLI
+6 AIPHWSEPPTGSVPQVGGDASMTF
-18 AACYLAKA
+18 
-26 GHKVLVLE
+26 E
-34 GRELPGGCASNR
+34 PTPEPTLPEAEPA
-46 ELAAGVT
+46 ELAAWAD
-53 VSDCAQWLGQF
+53 VSSTPRLTNDGPDAAPPVQ
-64 DRDIIKDLKLVEHGL
+64 
-79 ALGEVKRTVALQ
+79 LGEVSDAAEDFFGFDDDHDADRLGGSMPEPASAGEEPSLGASLGAVAGATGDRDMPMAVIVGVALAV
-91 TDGKHL
+91 L
-97 VFDGNSVSGAELS
+97 F
-110 GEDRD
+110 
-115 AYRRFTRQMNAFAGL
+115 FAA
-130 VQKLYRQRP
+130 
-139 PKLVDS
+139 
-145 NWRDR
+145 
-150 WTLIRLGLGLKLLG
+150 
-164 RENMRDLMR
+164 M
-173 VALINIYDVLNEHF
+173 
-187 NHAGLKAAVA
+187 AV
-197 LDAVTG
+197 G
-203 STMGPRSPNTVF
+203 
-215 HYLHRKAGD
+215 
-224 RQGQEGPRQVLGGLG
+224 
-239 ALGESLARAAQ
+239 
-250 SQGVTMRLGS
+250 
-260 PVAAIVIVTIALSLA
+260 PVAALVIVTIALSLA

-421 AIVMGVIGQPAPLAG
+421 AIVMGIIGQPAPLAG

>member
-1 MTDYD
+1 MSDESNEFEGFRVVDSGEPVDDGVDEFAAPGRSVFGDDDISFEEDDD
-6 AIVIGAGHNGLI
+6 AIPHWSEPPTGSVPQVGGDASMTF
-18 AACYLAKA
+18 
-26 GHKVLVLE
+26 E
-34 GRELPGGCASNR
+34 PTPEPTLPEAEPA
-46 ELAAGVT
+46 ELAAWAD
-53 VSDCAQWLGQF
+53 VSSTPRLTNDGPDAAPPVQ
-64 DRDIIKDLKLVEHGL
+64 
-79 ALGEVKRTVALQ
+79 LGEVSDAADDFFGFDDDHDAGRLGGSMPEPAPSGEEPSLGASLGAVAGATGDRDMPMAVIVGVALAV
-91 TDGKHL
+91 L
-97 VFDGNSVSGAELS
+97 F
-110 GEDRD
+110 
-115 AYRRFTRQMNAFAGL
+115 FAA
-130 VQKLYRQRP
+130 
-139 PKLVDS
+139 
-145 NWRDR
+145 
-150 WTLIRLGLGLKLLG
+150 
-164 RENMRDLMR
+164 M
-173 VALINIYDVLNEHF
+173 
-187 NHAGLKAAVA
+187 AV
-197 LDAVTG
+197 G
-203 STMGPRSPNTVF
+203 
-215 HYLHRKAGD
+215 
-224 RQGQEGPRQVLGGLG
+224 
-239 ALGESLARAAQ
+239 
-250 SQGVTMRLGS
+250 
-260 PVAAIVIVTIALSLA
+260 PVAALVIVTIALSLA

-421 AIVMGVIGQPAPLAG
+421 AIVMGIVGQPAPLAG
-436 DTFDG
+436 DAFDG

>member
-1 MTDYD
+1 MSDESNEFEGFRVADSSEPVDEFAAPGRSVFGDDDISFEDDDD
-6 AIVIGAGHNGLI
+6 AIPHWSEPPTGSVPQ
-18 AACYLAKA
+18 
-26 GHKVLVLE
+26 V
-34 GRELPGGCASNR
+34 GGDASMTFEPNPEPTLSEAEPD
-46 ELAAGVT
+46 ELAAWADVSSTPRLTDDRSDATPPAQPDG
-53 VSDCAQWLGQF
+53 VSDAAADFFGFDDDQDSGRLGAAMSEPTPAGDERSLAESLGAVAGATG
-64 DRDIIKDLKLVEHGL
+64 DRDMPMAVIVG
-79 ALGEVKRTVALQ
+79 VALAV
-91 TDGKHL
+91 L
-97 VFDGNSVSGAELS
+97 F
-110 GEDRD
+110 
-115 AYRRFTRQMNAFAGL
+115 FAA
-130 VQKLYRQRP
+130 
-139 PKLVDS
+139 
-145 NWRDR
+145 
-150 WTLIRLGLGLKLLG
+150 
-164 RENMRDLMR
+164 M
-173 VALINIYDVLNEHF
+173 
-187 NHAGLKAAVA
+187 AV
-197 LDAVTG
+197 G
-203 STMGPRSPNTVF
+203 
-215 HYLHRKAGD
+215 
-224 RQGQEGPRQVLGGLG
+224 
-239 ALGESLARAAQ
+239 
-250 SQGVTMRLGS
+250 
-260 PVAAIVIVTIALSLA
+260 PVAALVIVTIALSLA

-319 LAILFGSLWYVM
+319 LALLFGSLWYVM

-378 LTVFYDIGGLFIGKA
+378 LTVSYDIGGLFIGKA

-421 AIVMGVIGQPAPLAG
+421 AIVMGIIGQPAPLAG
-436 DTFDG
+436 DAFDG

>member
-1 MTDYD
+1 MSDESNEFEGFRVVDSGEPVDDGVDEFAAPGRSVFGDDDISFEEDDD
-6 AIVIGAGHNGLI
+6 AIPHWSEPPTGSVPQVGGDASMTF
-18 AACYLAKA
+18 
-26 GHKVLVLE
+26 E
-34 GRELPGGCASNR
+34 PTPEPTLPEAEPA
-46 ELAAGVT
+46 ELAAWAD
-53 VSDCAQWLGQF
+53 VSSTPRLTNDGPDAAPPVQ
-64 DRDIIKDLKLVEHGL
+64 
-79 ALGEVKRTVALQ
+79 LGEVSDAADDFFGFDDDHDAGRLGGSMPEPASAGEEPSLGASLGAVAGATGDRDMPMAVIVGVALAV
-91 TDGKHL
+91 L
-97 VFDGNSVSGAELS
+97 F
-110 GEDRD
+110 
-115 AYRRFTRQMNAFAGL
+115 FAA
-130 VQKLYRQRP
+130 
-139 PKLVDS
+139 
-145 NWRDR
+145 
-150 WTLIRLGLGLKLLG
+150 
-164 RENMRDLMR
+164 M
-173 VALINIYDVLNEHF
+173 
-187 NHAGLKAAVA
+187 AV
-197 LDAVTG
+197 G
-203 STMGPRSPNTVF
+203 
-215 HYLHRKAGD
+215 
-224 RQGQEGPRQVLGGLG
+224 
-239 ALGESLARAAQ
+239 
-250 SQGVTMRLGS
+250 
-260 PVAAIVIVTIALSLA
+260 PVAALVIVTIALSLA

-378 LTVFYDIGGLFIGKA
+378 LTVFYDVGGLFIGKA

>member
-1 MTDYD
+1 MSDESNEFEGFRVADSSEPVDEFAAPGRSVFGDDDISFEEDDD
-6 AIVIGAGHNGLI
+6 AIPHWSEPPTGSVPQVGGDASMTFEPNP
-18 AACYLAKA
+18 
-26 GHKVLVLE
+26 E
-34 GRELPGGCASNR
+34 PTLPEAEPD
-46 ELAAGVT
+46 ELAAWADVSSTPRLTDDRSDAAPPAQPDG
-53 VSDCAQWLGQF
+53 VSDAAADFFGFDDDQDSGRLGAAMSEPTPAGDERSLAESLGAVAGATG
-64 DRDIIKDLKLVEHGL
+64 DRDMPMAVIVG
-79 ALGEVKRTVALQ
+79 VALAV
-91 TDGKHL
+91 L
-97 VFDGNSVSGAELS
+97 F
-110 GEDRD
+110 
-115 AYRRFTRQMNAFAGL
+115 FAA
-130 VQKLYRQRP
+130 
-139 PKLVDS
+139 
-145 NWRDR
+145 
-150 WTLIRLGLGLKLLG
+150 
-164 RENMRDLMR
+164 M
-173 VALINIYDVLNEHF
+173 
-187 NHAGLKAAVA
+187 AV
-197 LDAVTG
+197 G
-203 STMGPRSPNTVF
+203 
-215 HYLHRKAGD
+215 
-224 RQGQEGPRQVLGGLG
+224 
-239 ALGESLARAAQ
+239 
-250 SQGVTMRLGS
+250 
-260 PVAAIVIVTIALSLA
+260 PVAALVIVTIALSLA

-319 LAILFGSLWYVM
+319 LALLFGSLWYVM

-421 AIVMGVIGQPAPLAG
+421 AVVMGIIGQPAPLAG
-436 DTFDG
+436 DAFDG

-449 IGIAAALAAPIGDL
+449 VGIAAALAAPIGDL

>member
-1 MTDYD
+1 MSDESNEFEGFRVVDSGEPVDDGVDEFAAPGRSVFGDDDISFEEDDD
-6 AIVIGAGHNGLI
+6 AIPHWSEPPTGSVPQVGGEASMTF
-18 AACYLAKA
+18 
-26 GHKVLVLE
+26 E
-34 GRELPGGCASNR
+34 PTPEPTLPEAEPA
-46 ELAAGVT
+46 ELAAWAD
-53 VSDCAQWLGQF
+53 VSSTPRLTNDGPDAAPPVQ
-64 DRDIIKDLKLVEHGL
+64 
-79 ALGEVKRTVALQ
+79 LGEVSDAADDFFGFDDDHDAGRLGGSMPEPASAGEEPSLGASLGAVAGATGDRDMPMAVIVGVALAV
-91 TDGKHL
+91 L
-97 VFDGNSVSGAELS
+97 F
-110 GEDRD
+110 
-115 AYRRFTRQMNAFAGL
+115 FAA
-130 VQKLYRQRP
+130 
-139 PKLVDS
+139 
-145 NWRDR
+145 
-150 WTLIRLGLGLKLLG
+150 
-164 RENMRDLMR
+164 M
-173 VALINIYDVLNEHF
+173 
-187 NHAGLKAAVA
+187 AV
-197 LDAVTG
+197 G
-203 STMGPRSPNTVF
+203 
-215 HYLHRKAGD
+215 
-224 RQGQEGPRQVLGGLG
+224 
-239 ALGESLARAAQ
+239 
-250 SQGVTMRLGS
+250 
-260 PVAAIVIVTIALSLA
+260 PVAALVIVTIALSLA

-421 AIVMGVIGQPAPLAG
+421 AIVMGIIGQPAPLAG

>member
-1 MTDYD
+1 MSDESNEFEGFRVADSSEPVDEFAAPGRSVFGDDDISFEDDDD
-6 AIVIGAGHNGLI
+6 AIPHWSEPPTGSVPQVGGDASMTFEPNP
-18 AACYLAKA
+18 
-26 GHKVLVLE
+26 E
-34 GRELPGGCASNR
+34 PTLPEAEPD
-46 ELAAGVT
+46 ELAAWADVSSTPRLTDDRSDATPPAQPDG
-53 VSDCAQWLGQF
+53 VSDAAADFFGFDDDQDSGRLGAAMSEPTPAGDERSLAESLGAVAGATG
-64 DRDIIKDLKLVEHGL
+64 DRDMPMAVIVG
-79 ALGEVKRTVALQ
+79 VALAV
-91 TDGKHL
+91 L
-97 VFDGNSVSGAELS
+97 F
-110 GEDRD
+110 
-115 AYRRFTRQMNAFAGL
+115 FAA
-130 VQKLYRQRP
+130 
-139 PKLVDS
+139 
-145 NWRDR
+145 
-150 WTLIRLGLGLKLLG
+150 
-164 RENMRDLMR
+164 M
-173 VALINIYDVLNEHF
+173 
-187 NHAGLKAAVA
+187 AV
-197 LDAVTG
+197 G
-203 STMGPRSPNTVF
+203 
-215 HYLHRKAGD
+215 
-224 RQGQEGPRQVLGGLG
+224 
-239 ALGESLARAAQ
+239 
-250 SQGVTMRLGS
+250 
-260 PVAAIVIVTIALSLA
+260 PVAALVIVTIALSLA

-319 LAILFGSLWYVM
+319 LALLFGSLWYVM

-363 SVDTYG
+363 SVDTFG

-378 LTVFYDIGGLFIGKA
+378 LTVFYDVGGLFIGKA

-421 AIVMGVIGQPAPLAG
+421 AIVMGIIGQPAPLAG
-436 DTFDG
+436 DAFDG

>member
-1 MTDYD
+1 MSDESNEFEGFRVVDSGEPVDDGVDEFAAPGRSVFGDDDISFEEDDD
-6 AIVIGAGHNGLI
+6 AIPHWSEPPTGSVPQVGGDASMTF
-18 AACYLAKA
+18 
-26 GHKVLVLE
+26 E
-34 GRELPGGCASNR
+34 PTPEPTLPEAEPA
-46 ELAAGVT
+46 ELAAWAD
-53 VSDCAQWLGQF
+53 VSSTPRLTNDGPDAAPPVQ
-64 DRDIIKDLKLVEHGL
+64 
-79 ALGEVKRTVALQ
+79 LGEVSDAADDFFGFDDDHDAGRLGGSMPEPASAGEEPSLGASLGAVAGATGDRDMPMAVIVGVALAV
-91 TDGKHL
+91 L
-97 VFDGNSVSGAELS
+97 F
-110 GEDRD
+110 
-115 AYRRFTRQMNAFAGL
+115 FAA
-130 VQKLYRQRP
+130 
-139 PKLVDS
+139 
-145 NWRDR
+145 
-150 WTLIRLGLGLKLLG
+150 
-164 RENMRDLMR
+164 M
-173 VALINIYDVLNEHF
+173 
-187 NHAGLKAAVA
+187 AV
-197 LDAVTG
+197 G
-203 STMGPRSPNTVF
+203 
-215 HYLHRKAGD
+215 
-224 RQGQEGPRQVLGGLG
+224 
-239 ALGESLARAAQ
+239 
-250 SQGVTMRLGS
+250 
-260 PVAAIVIVTIALSLA
+260 PVAALVIVTIALSLA

-319 LAILFGSLWYVM
+319 LAILFGSLWYVT

>member
-1 MTDYD
+1 MSDESNEFESFRVVDSGEPVDDSVDEFATPGRSVFGDDDISFEEDDD
-6 AIVIGAGHNGLI
+6 AIPHWSEPPTGSVPQVGGDASMTF
-18 AACYLAKA
+18 
-26 GHKVLVLE
+26 E
-34 GRELPGGCASNR
+34 PTPEPTLPEAEPD
-46 ELAAGVT
+46 ELAAWAEVSSTPRLTDDGPEAQPTPAVQVGG
-53 VSDCAQWLGQF
+53 VSDAADDFFGFDDDQDSGRLGTAMSEPASAGDEPSLGASLGAVAGATG
-64 DRDIIKDLKLVEHGL
+64 DRDMPMAVVVG
-79 ALGEVKRTVALQ
+79 VALAV
-91 TDGKHL
+91 L
-97 VFDGNSVSGAELS
+97 F
-110 GEDRD
+110 
-115 AYRRFTRQMNAFAGL
+115 FAA
-130 VQKLYRQRP
+130 
-139 PKLVDS
+139 
-145 NWRDR
+145 
-150 WTLIRLGLGLKLLG
+150 
-164 RENMRDLMR
+164 M
-173 VALINIYDVLNEHF
+173 
-187 NHAGLKAAVA
+187 AV
-197 LDAVTG
+197 G
-203 STMGPRSPNTVF
+203 
-215 HYLHRKAGD
+215 
-224 RQGQEGPRQVLGGLG
+224 
-239 ALGESLARAAQ
+239 
-250 SQGVTMRLGS
+250 
-260 PVAAIVIVTIALSLA
+260 PVAALVIVTIALSLA

-319 LAILFGSLWYVM
+319 LALLFGSLWYVM

-347 GIVHIGVL
+347 CIVHIGVL

-378 LTVFYDIGGLFIGKA
+378 LTVFYDVGGLFIGKA

-421 AIVMGVIGQPAPLAG
+421 AIVMGIIGQPAPLAG
-436 DTFDG
+436 DAFDG

-501 WFAANAFVFS
+501 WFAANAFVFN

>member
-1 MTDYD
+1 MSDESNEFEGFRVVDSGEPVDDGVDEFAAPGRSVFGDDDISFEEDDD
-6 AIVIGAGHNGLI
+6 AIPHWSEPPTGSVPQVGGDASMTF
-18 AACYLAKA
+18 
-26 GHKVLVLE
+26 E
-34 GRELPGGCASNR
+34 PTPEPTLPEAEPD
-46 ELAAGVT
+46 ELAAWAD
-53 VSDCAQWLGQF
+53 VSSTPRLTNDGPDAAPPVQ
-64 DRDIIKDLKLVEHGL
+64 
-79 ALGEVKRTVALQ
+79 LGEVSDAADDFFGFDDDHDAGRLGGSMPEPASAGEEPSLGASLGAVAGATGDRDMPMAVIVGVALAV
-91 TDGKHL
+91 L
-97 VFDGNSVSGAELS
+97 F
-110 GEDRD
+110 
-115 AYRRFTRQMNAFAGL
+115 FAA
-130 VQKLYRQRP
+130 
-139 PKLVDS
+139 
-145 NWRDR
+145 
-150 WTLIRLGLGLKLLG
+150 
-164 RENMRDLMR
+164 M
-173 VALINIYDVLNEHF
+173 
-187 NHAGLKAAVA
+187 AV
-197 LDAVTG
+197 G
-203 STMGPRSPNTVF
+203 
-215 HYLHRKAGD
+215 
-224 RQGQEGPRQVLGGLG
+224 
-239 ALGESLARAAQ
+239 
-250 SQGVTMRLGS
+250 
-260 PVAAIVIVTIALSLA
+260 PVAALVIVTIALSLA

-421 AIVMGVIGQPAPLAG
+421 AIVMGIIGQPAPLAG

-501 WFAANAFVFS
+501 WFTANAFVFS